1 MKFKTSQH
9 RPVTVITIEGNLM
22 GGPDASTLH
31 TKLHELIDKG
41 RKQVVIDM
49 HGVKIINSSGLG
61 LLIGGITTM
70 KNAGGRLVFAN
81 MSEKVWSLIV
91 IAKLTSVFEQHN
103 SVDEAIKVF
112 KK

>member
-1 MKFKTSQH
+1 MKFTTTQRGS
-9 RPVTVITIEGNLM
+9 VTVIAIAGNLM

-31 TKLHELIDKG
+31 TKLNELIDKG

-103 SVDEAIKVF
+103 SVDAAIKVF

>member
-1 MKFKTSQH
+1 MKFTTTQRGS
-9 RPVTVITIEGNLM
+9 VTVIAIAGNLM

-31 TKLHELIDKG
+31 TKLNELIDKG

-49 HGVKIINSSGLG
+49 HGVKVINSSGLG

-70 KNAGGRLVFAN
+70 KNAGGRLVFAH
-81 MSEKVWSLIV
+81 MSEKVSSLVV
-91 IAKLTSVFEQHN
+91 IAKLTSVFQQYD
-103 SVDEAIKVF
+103 SVDDALKAL